1 MAYRGPIQ
9 EEATFVDGIRRH
21 DMRRRLDCLRL
32 PRFGR
37 VLYTR
42 NTRDFMDGM
51 TTMPNEIRRNS
62 QLMRT
67 LDKDAHGLSSELEA
81 LHNKFLGQAREKMKA
96 RGDSQDLDPKVL
108 VDDPPLMAEIDSLFS
123 RTKQIVDEKARHPG
137 RLIAH
142 NGVAIADQTHQMVA
156 DRLKRLT
163 TDLASF
169 EQTLHSQGEFD
180 VGAAQPGDQVAFQE
194 DPEADWVLG
203 RVLSWMHETGQYE
216 VMDEDDNSKKLTMDE
231 HQVIPLEGRTE
242 RLSKGD
248 DVLAVYVDTT
258 SFYHATIAIPPRGR
272 GQIGN
277 GGTAHVQFVDDADEH
292 GVTPHRAVPIIHII
306 KLPLGS

>member
-1 MAYRGPIQ
+1 MAYRGPMQ
-9 EEATFVDGIRRH
+9 EEATFVD
-21 DMRRRLDCLRL
+21 
-32 PRFGR
+32 
-37 VLYTR
+37 
-42 NTRDFMDGM
+42 DFMDGM

-96 RGDSQDLDPKVL
+96 RGDSQELDPKVL

-123 RTKQIVDEKARHPG
+123 RTKQIVDEK
-137 RLIAH
+137 
-142 NGVAIADQTHQMVA
+142 VAIADQTHQMVA